1 MTPST
6 ESVVGAADE
15 AGMTLSRIPLRH
27 SLTFKQ
33 AAVTL
38 VVVLLLGLAV
48 GTLELVLDWRAM
60 RVEVR
65 ENLEHTLDLVEGSAA
80 EALYQLNPELGSRV
94 VDGLLVF
101 ELVRYVELR
110 DDFGRVLARHER
122 PPLAASPFHRW
133 SELFADVTD
142 FSRPLR
148 QTEPD
153 GARIEV
159 GALRVELSPERL
171 AERFMQ
177 QAVRG
182 AFFGIARA
190 VAISLLVV
198 ILFYLMIT
206 RPLLRLARAIAGV
219 DPARPGRWSAPE
231 LAGHGRDELGLL
243 LAHLRR
249 LLDASQDGLDQRDRA
264 QTELTALTRELE
276 QRVQERTQALE
287 QALNDLETRKDE
299 VEHAFEELD
308 WTHRRLSEANRL
320 LLESHAYARRIQTS
334 MLPDPAAL
342 GDDVGE
348 LRVHWEPLHLVGGD
362 WYWLERRGD
371 QCLILLAD
379 CTGHGVP
386 GAFVTLVLASV
397 TEHVLRETPIWEPA
411 AILADIDRQVRR
423 RLRQDRLSDWTGL
436 DSDDGLDAAV
446 LLWDAGAR
454 TLEFAG
460 VGGIPLLCLDP
471 GNGTG
476 TIRGTRGHLGYQSL
490 KPPDAIAT
498 QRIAVPPGA
507 TLYLL
512 TDGLT
517 DQMGGSPRRLLGR
530 RRIVEWLESH
540 AALGLS
546 DQIEGLCRMLADYRA
561 DEPRRDDMTLIAFRP
576 HSRALFGVDGIK

>member
-1 MTPST
+1 VNHST
-6 ESVVGAADE
+6 EDSVGTMDE
-15 AGMTLSRIPLRH
+15 SESRINAIPLRH

-38 VVVLLLGLAV
+38 LVVLLLGLVV
-48 GTLELVLDWRAM
+48 GTLELVLDWQVR

-65 ENLEHTLDLVEGSAA
+65 ENLKRTLDLVEGSAA
-80 EALYQLNPELGSRV
+80 EALYQLNPELGRRV

-101 ELVRYVELR
+101 EMVRHVELR
-110 DDFGRVLARHER
+110 DDFGRVLASGER
-122 PPLAASPFHRW
+122 APVAASAFHRW
-133 SELFADVTD
+133 SGLFADMTD

-153 GARIEV
+153 GARTEV
-159 GALRVELSPERL
+159 GVLRVELSPERL
-171 AERFMQ
+171 TERFLQ
-177 QAVRG
+177 QAARS
-182 AFFGIARA
+182 AFFGVARA

-206 RPLLRLARAIAGV
+206 RPLLRLARGIAGV
-219 DPARPGRWSAPE
+219 DPARPGQWSAPE
-231 LAGHGRDELGLL
+231 LPGHGGDELGLL
-243 LAHLRR
+243 LTHLRR
-249 LLDASQDGLDQRDRA
+249 LLDASQQGLDQRDRA
-264 QTELTALTRELE
+264 QAELTALTRELE

-287 QALNDLETRKDE
+287 QALNDLEVRKDE

-334 MLPDPAAL
+334 MLPDPTAL
-342 GDDVGE
+342 GADVGE
-348 LRVHWEPLHLVGGD
+348 LRIHWEPLHLVGGD
-362 WYWLERRGD
+362 WYWIERRGD

-397 TEHVLRETPIWEPA
+397 TEQVLRETPIWEPA
-411 AILADIDRQVRR
+411 RILGDIDRLVRR
-423 RLRQDRLSDWTGL
+423 RLRQDRSSDWTGL

-446 LLWDAGAR
+446 LLWDAGSR
-454 TLEFAG
+454 TLEFAS

-471 GNGTG
+471 GNGIG

-490 KPPDAIAT
+490 KPPKSIAT
-498 QRIAVPPGA
+498 QRVAVPPGA

-512 TDGLT
+512 TDGIT

-530 RRIVEWLESH
+530 RRLVEWLESR

-546 DQIEGLCRMLADYRA
+546 DQISGLCRMLADYRA

-576 HSRALFGVDGIK
+576 SSSLGAVK

>member
-1 MTPST
+1 MTRST
-6 ESVVGAADE
+6 ESVVGASDE
-15 AGMTLSRIPLRH
+15 AGTTLSRIPLRH

-38 VVVLLLGLAV
+38 LVVLLLGLSV
-48 GTLELVLDWRAM
+48 GTLELLLDWRAM

-101 ELVRYVELR
+101 EAVRYVELR
-110 DDFGRVLARHER
+110 DDFGRVLASQER
-122 PPLAASPFHRW
+122 PPLAASAFHRW
-133 SELFADVTD
+133 SGLFADMTD

-148 QTEPD
+148 QVEPD
-153 GARIEV
+153 GARTEV
-159 GALRVELSPERL
+159 GVLRVELSPERL
-171 AERFMQ
+171 TERFLQ
-177 QAVRG
+177 QAARG
-182 AFFGIARA
+182 AFFGVARA

-206 RPLLRLARAIAGV
+206 RPLLRLARAVAEI
-219 DPARPGRWSAPE
+219 DPARPGYWPTPE
-231 LAGHGRDELGLL
+231 LRGHGRDELGLL

-264 QTELTALTRELE
+264 QDELTALTRELE
-276 QRVQERTQALE
+276 QRVRERTQALE

-348 LRVHWEPLHLVGGD
+348 VRVHWEPLHLVGGD

-397 TEHVLRETPIWEPA
+397 TEQVLRETPVWEPA
-411 AILADIDRQVRR
+411 TILADIDRRVRR
-423 RLRQDRLSDWTGL
+423 RLRQDRSSDWTGL

-446 LLWDAGAR
+446 LLWDAGAH
-454 TLEFAG
+454 TLEFAS

-471 GNGTG
+471 DKGIT
-476 TIRGTRGHLGYQSL
+476 TVRGTRGHLGYQSL
-490 KPPDAIAT
+490 KPPDAIAGR
-498 QRIAVPPGA
+498 RIAVPPGA

-517 DQMGGSPRRLLGR
+517 DQMGGAPRRLLGR

-546 DQIEGLCRMLADYRA
+546 DQIDGLCRMLTDYRA

-576 HSRALFGVDGIK
+576 GSDAGVK

>member
-1 MTPST
+1 MTPPT

-15 AGMTLSRIPLRH
+15 AGTTLSRIPLRH

-38 VVVLLLGLAV
+38 LVVLLLGLAV
-48 GTLELVLDWRAM
+48 GTLELILDWRAM

-65 ENLEHTLDLVEGSAA
+65 ESLEHTLDLVEGSAA

-159 GALRVELSPERL
+159 GVLRVELSPERL
-171 AERFMQ
+171 AERFLQ

-219 DPARPGRWSAPE
+219 DPARPGQWSAPE

-276 QRVQERTQALE
+276 QRVRERTQALE

-342 GDDVGE
+342 GADVGE
-348 LRVHWEPLHLVGGD
+348 VRVHWEPLHLVGGD
-362 WYWLERRGD
+362 WYWLERRDD

-397 TEHVLRETPIWEPA
+397 TEQVLRETPVWEPA
-411 AILADIDRQVRR
+411 TILADIDRRVRR
-423 RLRQDRLSDWTGL
+423 RLRQDRSSDWTGL

-446 LLWDAGAR
+446 LLWDAGAH
-454 TLEFAG
+454 TLEFAS

-471 GNGTG
+471 DKGIT
-476 TIRGTRGHLGYQSL
+476 TVRGTRGHLGYQSL
-490 KPPDAIAT
+490 KPPDAIAGR
-498 QRIAVPPGA
+498 RIAVPPGA

-517 DQMGGSPRRLLGR
+517 DQMGGAPRRLLGR
-530 RRIVEWLESH
+530 RRVVEWLESH

-576 HSRALFGVDGIK
+576 GSDAGVK